1 MAIASANS
9 APARRVIKEG
19 RNMGLLIDMTHGREA
34 KAMIIADSGHIILIA
49 FAPGTIAR
57 RLQESRG
64 SSGLASGVRS

>member
-1 MAIASANS
+1 
-9 APARRVIKEG
+9 
-19 RNMGLLIDMTHGREA
+19 MGLLIDMTHGREA